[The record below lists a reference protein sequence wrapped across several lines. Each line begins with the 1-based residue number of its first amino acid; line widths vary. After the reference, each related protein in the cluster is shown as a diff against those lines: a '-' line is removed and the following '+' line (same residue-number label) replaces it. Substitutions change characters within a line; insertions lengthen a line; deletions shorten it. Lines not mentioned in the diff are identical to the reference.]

1 MCTRVCEMDGRC
13 VDRRQ
18 WQQGKRG
25 RGESILAKAE
35 AISSV
40 LDAFMRGARREGQ
53 VAVSLHTFSSS
64 TFLIISGVAEFTGGA
79 SMKRCWIGVSGCKT
93 QGNKTEWGSI
103 RVTPRSCHCK
113 HAAPSQ
119 WKFAISLPQSRV
131 GYRLETHVGLGW
143 RYVRARS
150 GHWQANLVE
159 LGMPVPRN
167 VKVFHGDLRGRAG
180 VQSGVFQASDGKRQE
195 VRNRH

>member
-1 MCTRVCEMDGRC
+1 MTIQKHRC
-13 VDRRQ
+13 VASLMLVPRLEMAGIECTTNKSAQHSKLPVEATLQDDLLLLRELADLFFFCNLPLLRCVTRECSNEFRQDRHMHQSVRNGRQVCGQARQ

-93 QGNKTEWGSI
+93 QGHKTE
-103 RVTPRSCHCK
+103 
-113 HAAPSQ
+113 
-119 WKFAISLPQSRV
+119 
-131 GYRLETHVGLGW
+131 
-143 RYVRARS
+143 
-150 GHWQANLVE
+150 
-159 LGMPVPRN
+159 
-167 VKVFHGDLRGRAG
+167 
-180 VQSGVFQASDGKRQE
+180 
-195 VRNRH
+195 